1 MSNCALVSLLI
12 PFLFLLIK
20 KKKHDQ
26 CSDSACYSPN
36 LKEDL

>member
-20 KKKHDQ
+20 KKKNMTNVVTVHVIH
-26 CSDSACYSPN
+26 
-36 LKEDL
+36 LT